1 VKKSKS
7 NSGPFAMMLQ
17 STFDSDKYRLVL
29 TPFERDILWL
39 LIRRHNGKNNGDIS
53 LGAREAAEWYGY
65 RKTAANDALR
75 HLEEIGFISAVHK
88 GHLVPIAGRQNI
100 ATTWSLNFLKPK
112 VGP

>member
-1 VKKSKS
+1 
-7 NSGPFAMMLQ
+7 MMLQ

-65 RKTAANDALR
+65 RKTAANDAYGTSKRSDLSPPSTRDTSSLSPAARISLR
-75 HLEEIGFISAVHK
+75 RGVRIS
-88 GHLVPIAGRQNI
+88 
-100 ATTWSLNFLKPK
+100 
-112 VGP
+112 